1 MDSRARSA
9 LDRAGYTT
17 PGSTAAFANRAYLD
31 KQDIV
36 VVMTKEHR
44 HDVLKRL
51 TNPSTSV
58 QLLRNLTGE
67 ERELDVP
74 DPYYGDDDV
83 FDACRDMI
91 AAACAGLVDALA
103 RRFMEELGP
112 STVVA
117 TGGLSELIAPYAE
130 TVDHGVDGD
139 RHPGC
144 ERPVHAHAVELRG
157 VSDVRKAD
165 DADDNED
172 DARQALQS
180 NAFTGEYESPK
191 GHQQRRDP
199 ARDGIGPRETR
210 SLIRTHEKEFV
221 ANVTGD

>member
-44 HDVLKRL
+44 HDVLKPL

-74 DPYYGDDDV
+74 DPYYGDDRE
-83 FDACRDMI
+83 FDQC
-91 AAACAGLVDALA
+91 LA
-103 RRFMEELGP
+103 QIKEGCLH
-112 STVVA
+112 
-117 TGGLSELIAPYAE
+117 LIQ
-130 TVDHGVDGD
+130 DLH
-139 RHPGC
+139 
-144 ERPVHAHAVELRG
+144 ERYV
-157 VSDVRKAD
+157 
-165 DADDNED
+165 
-172 DARQALQS
+172 
-180 NAFTGEYESPK
+180 
-191 GHQQRRDP
+191 QRSF
-199 ARDGIGPRETR
+199 E
-210 SLIRTHEKEFV
+210 V
-221 ANVTGD
+221 

>member
-74 DPYYGDDDV
+74 APYYGDDRE
-83 FDACRDMI
+83 FAHC
-91 AAACAGLVDALA
+91 LA
-103 RRFMEELGP
+103 QIKEGCLH
-112 STVVA
+112 
-117 TGGLSELIAPYAE
+117 LIQ
-130 TVDHGVDGD
+130 DLH
-139 RHPGC
+139 
-144 ERPVHAHAVELRG
+144 ERYV
-157 VSDVRKAD
+157 
-165 DADDNED
+165 
-172 DARQALQS
+172 
-180 NAFTGEYESPK
+180 
-191 GHQQRRDP
+191 QRSF
-199 ARDGIGPRETR
+199 E
-210 SLIRTHEKEFV
+210 V
-221 ANVTGD
+221 